1 MRHPSAPMLLKTLTA
16 VVLVVAGT
24 AGAAQAAPETFAID
38 AAHSSIAFTVR
49 HFTSKVPGRFNK
61 FEGTIVVD
69 PKDLATTKVDVIIDV
84 ASIDTAIA
92 DRDGHLKSPDF
103 FDAEKHPKATFK
115 STKVTAAGPNKA
127 KIEGTLTIRG
137 VSKPVVLEAEVLG
150 FGPGNGGRWVGGFEA
165 KTRINRQDFGVAWN
179 KAVEG
184 GGLVLSNDVDLVI
197 NIEAG
202 RTDPKPAAGAAK
214 TGR

>member
-1 MRHPSAPMLLKTLTA
+1 MRHPSAPRPAQSCLA
-16 VVLVVAGT
+16 VVLVLAA
-24 AGAAQAAPETFAID
+24 AGAAQAAPETYVID
-38 AAHSSIAFTVR
+38 AVHSSVAFSVR

-69 PKDLATTKVDVIIDV
+69 PKDLATTQIDVSIDV

-103 FDAEKHPKATFK
+103 FDVAKHPKATFK
-115 STKVTAAGPNKA
+115 STKVTPAGPGRA
-127 KIEGTLTIRG
+127 KIEGTLTLRG

-150 FGPGNGGRWVGGFEA
+150 FGPGMGGHWVGGFEA
-165 KTRINRQDFGVAWN
+165 KGRINRQDFGVAWN
-179 KAVEG
+179 KAIEG

-197 NIEAG
+197 NVEAG
-202 RTDPKPAAGAAK
+202 RKDPKPAEGAK
-214 TGR
+214 QTGR

>member
-1 MRHPSAPMLLKTLTA
+1 MRYPSAHRLLNASTA
-16 VVLVVAGT
+16 VILVLAGAAGT
-24 AGAAQAAPETFAID
+24 AQAAPETYAID
-38 AAHSSIAFTVR
+38 TVHSSIAFSVR

-61 FEGTIVVD
+61 FDGTIVVD
-69 PKDLATTKVDVIIDV
+69 PKDLSTTKVDVTIDV

-103 FDAEKHPKATFK
+103 FDVEKHPKATFK
-115 STKVTAAGPNKA
+115 STKVTAAGPNRA

-165 KTRINRQDFGVAWN
+165 KTRINRQDFQVAWN
-179 KAVEG
+179 KALEG
-184 GGLVLSNDVDLVI
+184 GGMVLSNDVDLVI
-197 NIEAG
+197 NVEAG
-202 RTDPKPAAGAAK
+202 RKDPKPAEGAAK

>member
-1 MRHPSAPMLLKTLTA
+1 MRHPSVTLFVRPLTA
-16 VVLVVAGT
+16 FVLVLAA
-24 AGAAQAAPETFAID
+24 AGAVQAAPETYAID
-38 AAHSSIAFTVR
+38 TVHSSIAFSIR

-69 PKDLATTKVDVIIDV
+69 PKDLATTQIEVTIDV

-92 DRDGHLKSPDF
+92 DRDGHLKSADF
-103 FDAEKHPKATFK
+103 FDVEKHPKAIFK
-115 STKVTAAGPNKA
+115 STKVTAAGPDRA
-127 KIEGTLTIRG
+127 TIEGTLTLRG

-150 FGPGNGGRWVGGFEA
+150 FGAGMGGRWVGGFEA
-165 KTRINRQDFGVAWN
+165 RTRIDRQDFGVAWN

-202 RTDPKPAAGAAK
+202 RKDPKPAEGAKK

>member
-1 MRHPSAPMLLKTLTA
+1 MRHPSANAFLKTLA
-16 VVLVVAGT
+16 VVVLVLAGT
-24 AGAAQAAPETFAID
+24 AGAAQAAPETYAID
-38 AAHSSIAFTVR
+38 AVHSSIGFSVR

-69 PKDLATTKVDVIIDV
+69 PKDLSTTQIDV
-84 ASIDTAIA
+84 TIDIASIDTAMA

-115 STKVTAAGPNKA
+115 SSKATAAGANKA
-127 KIEGTLTIRG
+127 KIEGILTIRG

-150 FGPGNGGRWVGGFEA
+150 FGPGMGGHWVGGFEA

-179 KAVEG
+179 KAIEG

-202 RTDPKPAAGAAK
+202 RKDPKPPAGAAK
-214 TGR
+214 SGR